1 MTIPERVRELIGR
14 RGQTQAAFAA
24 EIGLD
29 PTKLSKSLSGVRRF
43 SSLDLALISQ
53 ACDVSVD
60 WLVTGDEP
68 AVAAAARA
76 ASGSAAGEALSRARH
91 YATLRS
97 DLASLGY
104 PQGWSLPELPRLG
117 GLWKEQGQALAV
129 AAGER
134 LNKVGD
140 LVEHALPDVIERA
153 FGIDV
158 GIQPLGDGFDGL
170 AVSTPE
176 LKLILA
182 SPQAVPARQRFTLA
196 HELAHLLSSDDQ
208 QIHADADIYRTDR
221 VESEV
226 RANAFA
232 AALLMPVEMLGR
244 AVSPGFDKTAFCA
257 LSTHL
262 RVSPS
267 SLAIRLEDLRLIDTG
282 ARDRW
287 RQISGAEAA
296 RVAGLQGVVGRL
308 ALESA
313 QVRPPGLLLRDAYS
327 AYANGD
333 ATLRLYAS
341 LLGVSTDELRAE
353 MEETAVS
360 DGDLTPGQAMSLMND
375 MADHGRGLRLPRSE
389 RELGA

>member
-1 MTIPERVRELIGR
+1 MTIAERVRELIGR

-53 ACDVSVD
+53 ACDVTVD

-76 ASGSAAGEALSRARH
+76 ASGSPAGEALTQARH

-97 DLASLGY
+97 DLASMGY
-104 PQGWSLPELPRLG
+104 PQGWTLPELPRLG
-117 GLWKEQGQALAV
+117 GLWKQQGQALAT

-134 LNKVGD
+134 LSKAGD
-140 LVEHALPDVIERA
+140 LVEDALPDLIERA

-158 GIQPLGDGFDGL
+158 AIQPLGDGFDGL

-232 AALLMPVEMLGR
+232 AALLMSEDVLSES
-244 AVSPGFDKTAFCA
+244 VIPGFDKSAFCA
-257 LSTHL
+257 LASRL

-267 SLAIRLEDLRLIDTG
+267 SLAIRLEDLRLIDAG
-282 ARDRW
+282 VRDSW
-287 RQISGAEAA
+287 RRISGTEAA
-296 RVAGLQGVVGRL
+296 RLAGVHDVVGRR

-313 QVRPPGLLLRDAYS
+313 QVRPPGLLVRDAYS
-327 AYANGD
+327 AYVNGD

-341 LLGVSTDELRAE
+341 LLGVSADELRAE
-353 MEETAVS
+353 MGETS
-360 DGDLTPGQAMSLMND
+360 D
-375 MADHGRGLRLPRSE
+375 
-389 RELGA
+389 